1 MNTMPPSSAAHCCI
15 QDMQRREKLVKSR
28 IDSPWKMRYNYIGI
42 VVLHP
47 EWMQPACILAGKA
60 ERGGMHEMSVL
71 RIR

>member
-1 MNTMPPSSAAHCCI
+1 M
-15 QDMQRREKLVKSR
+15 KSR